1 MPMCMR
7 RVATAILL
15 LAACLHADERSP
27 SEISKRW
34 PLEDFAGL
42 VRWVRARGDIT
53 PEQQSQLLR
62 SRAID
67 LCNQRFDLAAAG
79 LRLLTEQERSGTLTS
94 LYARKL
100 ALRDLSSGAMFMT
113 EQRTPAATADAME
126 GLIETWVRTD
136 LVTVREMAANWPDM
150 EQRDRLIWLVV
161 WEWAR
166 IDARAAADWCA
177 RLAAPLRERALGE
190 CIHYLRYSAPEEAYA
205 RILALPAGEERD
217 RIALRVIRDVIAGPE
232 VAAGWICGY
241 PDRIVAARL
250 MRELG
255 STQGRSIY
263 LGDARAEAEAINTWI
278 DAIDDLSLRE
288 AACEGAIDGL
298 LGNYIYPNPPK
309 DPAVFR
315 TLIEPVRNP
324 ALQAALIAKVKSTW
338 RKRFPDTPLD
348 LGLAR

>member
-1 MPMCMR
+1 MPMRMR
-7 RVATAILL
+7 RLATAMLL
-15 LAACLHADERSP
+15 LAACLRADEPSP
-27 SEISKRW
+27 AEITDRW

-53 PEQQSQLLR
+53 TEQQSRLLR
-62 SRAID
+62 SRAVD
-67 LCNQRFDLAAAG
+67 LCNQRLDLAAAG

-100 ALRDLSSGAMFMT
+100 AERNLGSGAMFMA
-113 EQRTPAATADAME
+113 EQRTPAAAADAME
-126 GLIETWVRTD
+126 GLVETWVRTD
-136 LVTVREMAANWPDM
+136 VATVRETVVNWPDP
-150 EQRDRLIWLVV
+150 ERRDRLVWLVA

-177 RLAAPLRERALGE
+177 RLAPPLREKALGD

-232 VAAGWICGY
+232 VAAGWIRRY
-241 PDRIVAARL
+241 PDRIVATRL

-255 STQGRSIY
+255 ATQGRGIY
-263 LGDARAEAEAINTWI
+263 LGDARAAAEAINRWI
-278 DAIDDLSLRE
+278 DAVDELSLRE
-288 AACEGAIDGL
+288 AAREGAVDGL
-298 LGNYIYPNPPK
+298 LGNYIYPTPPK
-309 DPAVFR
+309 DPVVFR

-324 ALQAALIAKVKSTW
+324 ALRAALIAKAEATW
-338 RKRFPDTPLD
+338 RKRFPDAPLE